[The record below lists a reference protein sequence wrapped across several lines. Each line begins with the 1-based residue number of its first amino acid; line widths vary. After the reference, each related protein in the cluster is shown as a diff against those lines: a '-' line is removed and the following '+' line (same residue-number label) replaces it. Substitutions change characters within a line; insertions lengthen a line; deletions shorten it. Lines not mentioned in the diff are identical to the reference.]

1 MLYYIISYRIIS
13 YHITE
18 FLKDNPPRALAL
30 LALPPPLSLRALRC
44 GTDKISIALYYMIVI
59 YIYIYILHLTV
70 PGGAQVIVRV
80 SVCAHNSARTRH
92 TLANVY

>member
-59 YIYIYILHLTV
+59 YIYIYIYITSYCARWG
-70 PGGAQVIVRV
+70 PSDCACFGVR
-80 SVCAHNSARTRH
+80 S
-92 TLANVY
+92 